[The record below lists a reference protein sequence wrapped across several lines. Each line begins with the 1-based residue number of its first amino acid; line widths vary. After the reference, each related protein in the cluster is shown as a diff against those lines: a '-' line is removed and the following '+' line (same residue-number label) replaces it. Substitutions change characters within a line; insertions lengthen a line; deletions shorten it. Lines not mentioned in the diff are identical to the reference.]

1 MNFNKLYAIFCGLSA
16 LTIFTTYIF
25 VYYKNL
31 EKFTSELQYAVI
43 AISTIAFICSLV
55 VLIKKV
61 QLLFSKEYIYTTI
74 ILILISLAAM
84 WYNQF
89 LIVRI

>member
-31 EKFTSELQYAVI
+31 EKFTSELQYVVI
-43 AISTIAFICSLV
+43 AISTLAFICSLV
-55 VLIKKV
+55 VLVKKAK
-61 QLLFSKEYIYTTI
+61 LLFSKDYMYTTI
-74 ILILISLAAM
+74 ILILISILAM

-89 LIVRI
+89 LFVRI

>member
-1 MNFNKLYAIFCGLSA
+1 MNFNKLYAFCCGLSA

-31 EKFTSELQYAVI
+31 EEFTSELQYAVI
-43 AISTIAFICSLV
+43 GISVLAFMCSIV
-55 VLIKKV
+55 VLIKKSK
-61 QLLFSKEYIYTTI
+61 LLFSKEYMYTTI
-74 ILILISLAAM
+74 ILILISLLSM

-89 LIVRI
+89 LFVRI

>member
-31 EKFTSELQYAVI
+31 EKFTTELQYTVI

-55 VLIKKV
+55 VLVKKAK
-61 QLLFSKEYIYTTI
+61 LLFSKDYMYTTI
-74 ILILISLAAM
+74 ILLLISLLSV
-84 WYNQF
+84 WYNQYLF
-89 LIVRI
+89 VRI

>member
-31 EKFTSELQYAVI
+31 EKFTSELQYVVI
-43 AISTIAFICSLV
+43 AISTLAFICSLV
-55 VLIKKV
+55 VLVKKAK
-61 QLLFSKEYIYTTI
+61 LLFSKDYMYTTI
-74 ILILISLAAM
+74 ILIFISILAM

-89 LIVRI
+89 LFVRI

>member
-1 MNFNKLYAIFCGLSA
+1 MNFNKLYAICCGLSA
-16 LTIFTTYIF
+16 LTILITYIF

-43 AISTIAFICSLV
+43 AISTIAFICSLI
-55 VLIKKV
+55 VLVKKAK
-61 QLLFSKEYIYTTI
+61 LLFSKEYKYTTI
-74 ILILISLAAM
+74 ILILISILSM

-89 LIVRI
+89 LFVRI

>member
-1 MNFNKLYAIFCGLSA
+1 MNFNKLYAICCALSA

-25 VYYKNL
+25 VYYKSL
-31 EKFTSELQYAVI
+31 ENFTAQLQYAVI
-43 AISTIAFICSLV
+43 GVSVLAFICSII

-61 QLLFSKEYIYTTI
+61 KLLFSKEYMYTTT
-74 ILILISLAAM
+74 ILILISLLAM

-89 LIVRI
+89 LFVRI